1 MPPPPAGRAVA
12 GATTVALREAD
23 TISQV
28 SCERE
33 LGVESHLPRDHSPA
47 IRLPPHPQTR
57 VGSQYDPWVRR
68 GRITASLACGL
79 RRSPVPG
86 NKQAFGTLG
95 GK

>member
-47 IRLPPHPQTR
+47 NRLPPTPKHGRALNTIR
-57 VGSQYDPWVRR
+57 GSDVAGSQ
-68 GRITASLACGL
+68 
-79 RRSPVPG
+79 PVWP
-86 NKQAFGTLG
+86 AV
-95 GK
+95 